1 MDAER
6 MRAMLLALPHV
17 TETMQ
22 WGANLV
28 FWTCDK
34 TIGGKMFALVDLD
47 GKGGPVISYAAG
59 PERFAELVER
69 EGIIPAPYLA
79 RAHWVAIE
87 RWDVFRPTEW
97 ANETTAARNLVF
109 AKLSKRLQ
117 STLESPFMVQRAAQT
132 RKVGKKAA
140 KPASRNTQS

>member
-6 MRAMLLALPHV
+6 IRAMLLALPHV

-34 TIGGKMFALVDLD
+34 TIGGKMFALIDLD

-59 PERFAELVER
+59 PERFAELIER
-69 EGIIPAPYLA
+69 EGIIPAPYFA
-79 RAHWVAIE
+79 RAHWVAVE
-87 RWDVFRPTEW
+87 RWDVFRTSEW
-97 ANETTAARNLVF
+97 ANEMTAARDLVF
-109 AKLSKRLQ
+109 AKLPKRLQ
-117 STLESPFMVQRAAQT
+117 GTLVSPAAGRRAVTTAKTARKTARRPGKSTTS
-132 RKVGKKAA
+132 
-140 KPASRNTQS
+140 